1 MGNFELYHRWYAFLV
16 QLSPDGCLSRVT
28 NWALLIMGLYQ
39 ARQVYA
45 SAIVRQ
51 WSSRAKQTS
60 LTRRLSR
67 FLANPAIRVR
77 EWYAPIARQW
87 LQAYTGR
94 EVHVIVDGS
103 KVGFEHQLLMVALA
117 YRRRAIPLAWTW
129 VPYKRGHSSSQ
140 RQLALLAYVRR
151 LVPPKTK
158 VLLVGD
164 AEFGSIDVLRQLTA
178 WRWFYVLR
186 QRGSTHVKAWGS
198 RDWVDFETLV
208 AYPSRQKVWWANARL
223 TEVWGYRTHLFA
235 YWQPGE
241 KEPWL
246 LATNLPS
253 AQATCQAYA
262 RRMWIEEMFGDL
274 KGHGVDLEATH
285 LRHFLR
291 LSRLTLA
298 ACLLYVWLIRFG
310 VQTIK
315 AGLRDWVDRHD
326 RRDLS
331 VFRIGWDM
339 VAKKLALHVNFTVD
353 LFT

>member
-1 MGNFELYHRWYAFLV
+1 LQKLPS
-16 QLSPDGCLSRVT
+16 Q
-28 NWALLIMGLYQ
+28 
-39 ARQVYA
+39 
-45 SAIVRQ
+45 
-51 WSSRAKQTS
+51 AKQTS

-87 LQAYTGR
+87 LQAYAGR

-208 AYPSRQKVWWANARL
+208 AHPSRQKIWWVNARL

-253 AQATCQAYA
+253 AQAACQACA

-315 AGLRDWVDRHD
+315 AGLRDWADRHD